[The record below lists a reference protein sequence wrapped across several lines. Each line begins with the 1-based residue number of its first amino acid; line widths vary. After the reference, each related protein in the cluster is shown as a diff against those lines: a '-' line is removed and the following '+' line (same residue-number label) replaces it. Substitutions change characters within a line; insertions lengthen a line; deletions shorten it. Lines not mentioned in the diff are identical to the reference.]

1 MSYKG
6 DFSITLSCR
15 LWQSLSR
22 GEVAG
27 RGGGLGE
34 DAGRGGGLGELQHL
48 T

>member
-27 RGGGLGE
+27 RGGGRGE
-34 DAGRGGGLGELQHL
+34 DAGGFCGLGELQHF